1 MNHRHAH
8 WLSLLGEAAC
18 SGVVAITPCERDAV
32 VEAAQAL
39 GFACVEVDLSDC
51 RDAREAIATL
61 AAALRFP
68 AWFGGNWDALEESL
82 GDLSWWAAPGYVL
95 LLDGVTAWRLQ
106 APDAAT
112 VLMDVLAQAARAW
125 AGRDVPF
132 WALVRTPR

>member
-1 MNHRHAH
+1 MSQRHAH
-8 WLSLLGEAAC
+8 WLALLGDAAR
-18 SGVVAITPCERDAV
+18 SGVLAITPRERDAV
-32 VEAAQAL
+32 VEAAQTL
-39 GFACVEVDLSDC
+39 GFACVDIDLSAC
-51 RDAREAIATL
+51 RDAREATAAL

-82 GDLSWWAAPGYVL
+82 GDLSWWPAAGYVL
-95 LLDGVTAWRLQ
+95 LLDGVTAWRVQ